1 MNTLKELIAEGLPVG
16 ALVNVY
22 ELINETTFQWNG
34 KIFTCVS
41 IPDPWYQFGDRIL
54 EDDYSTLEAE
64 PTTAYDS
71 QIAPETLPIPEPFWT
86 GWVVVDRMK
95 DWVRFP
101 VLRYHYSG
109 DLMTEIEC
117 SDKINS
123 KLSPTDCQPCL
134 PPA

>member
-1 MNTLKELIAEGLPVG
+1 MKTLKELISDGLPVG
-16 ALVNVY
+16 ALLKDGFN
-22 ELINETTFQWNG
+22 I
-34 KIFTCVS
+34 
-41 IPDPWYQFGDRIL
+41 YQF
-54 EDDYSTLEAE
+54 YSHNGMCTLYNLSSKSWATVFYEFTAE

-71 QIAPETLPIPEPFWT
+71 DIDPETLPIPEPFWT

-117 SDKINS
+117 SDKMNP

>member
-1 MNTLKELIAEGLPVG
+1 MKTLKELIAEGLPVG
-16 ALVNVY
+16 AILKHSNVIMIVQVIK
-22 ELINETTFQWNG
+22 INKSNVQVWDFDMQTFFDVPTNWQ
-34 KIFTCVS
+34 
-41 IPDPWYQFGDRIL
+41 Y
-54 EDDYSTLEAE
+54 E

-71 QIAPETLPIPEPFWT
+71 RIDPETLPIPEPFWT

-117 SDKINS
+117 SDKMNS